1 MASEIEQQA
10 DPQLA
15 RSRYPWLQASLTLG
29 FAAAAGMWCVWFVAH
44 LPGVALPTPVTTGLM
59 LGLLGACTAIGS
71 KATPKPWLLGF
82 GAGLVS
88 GLLNT
93 MLISMVM
100 GEVDGTTP
108 EAAATVRVLPDA
120 QVMLGGFILLSVVV
134 GTVGGA
140 LGGLIR
146 NQLGE
151 NQMGE
156 NQPEPTRSLAELRQ
170 LWLARSAIVAIVA
183 TAPLLLVGGLV
194 TSTGAGMSVPDWPN
208 SYGANMFLYPLA
220 LMGDHR
226 IYFEHSH
233 RLLGTFVGLAT
244 LALSLQIVLID
255 RRRWVQSLAVVAFIL
270 VCFQGLLGGKRVT
283 MSAEALGMVHGIT
296 AQLFLALL
304 VMQAA
309 WLSPLWRSLDPTKL
323 EPSRRLKFATT
334 GLLHSTILQLA
345 MGAAYRHFGRVSDG
359 AQHALWAHVVFSV
372 VVVIFAALAASAAI
386 SLVADGDP
394 RKKMYRKIGLWIGG
408 VVAVQFLMGWVALVL
423 VLTTD
428 RSAPPTAEQLE
439 AVPYDDFVPA
449 LVATAHQANGALL
462 LALAALGWV
471 WVKRRPPAG
480 AAVA

>member
-1 MASEIEQQA
+1 MAKQPS
-10 DPQLA
+10 DPVTKVGF
-15 RSRYPWLQASLTLG
+15 PTIQASLTLG
-29 FAAAAGMWCVWFVAH
+29 FGAAAGMWCVWFVAH
-44 LPGVALPTPVTTGLM
+44 LPGIALPTPLTTALM
-59 LGLLGACTAIGS
+59 LALLLTVVAIGS
-71 KATPKPWLLGF
+71 QRVPRPWLLGL
-82 GAGLVS
+82 GSGLVS

-93 MLISMVM
+93 LLISMVM
-100 GEVDGTTP
+100 GRVDGTTP
-108 EAAATVRVLPDA
+108 EAAASVQVRPDA
-120 QVMLGGFILLSVVV
+120 EVMLGGFILLSVVV
-134 GTVGGA
+134 GTVGGS
-140 LGGLIR
+140 LGGLLR
-146 NQLGE
+146 NR
-151 NQMGE
+151 MGD
-156 NQPEPTRSLAELRQ
+156 QTPEPLRPLRELRQ
-170 LWLARSAIVAIVA
+170 LWLARFAIVAIVA

-194 TSTGAGMSVPDWPN
+194 TSTGSGMSVPDWPR

-255 RRRWVQSLAVVAFIL
+255 RRRWVQSLAVVAFVL
-270 VCFQGLLGGKRVT
+270 VCFQGILGGKRVT

-309 WLSPLWRSLDPTKL
+309 WLSPLWRSLDPSAIV
-323 EPSRRLKFATT
+323 PSRRLRFAAS

-372 VVVIFAALAASAAI
+372 VVVIFAALTASAAI

-394 RKKMYRKIGLWIGG
+394 RRRMFRRIGIWIGS
-408 VVAVQFLMGWVALVL
+408 VVALQFLMGWVALVL

-428 RSAPPTAEQLE
+428 RAAPPTAEQLE
-439 AVPYDDFVPA
+439 VVPYDDFVPA

-462 LALAALGWV
+462 LALAALAWI
-471 WVKRRPPAG
+471 WSRRKPAVQALPAQ
-480 AAVA
+480 AASA